1 LFRYRERARAKLCW
15 SGHEIFRLIFCEYNQ
30 HDRESELSNRP
41 TEINELVWI
50 RLTLL
55 GRRNRRSARL
65 DRRHLPGMP
74 ARCQVDPPKP
84 RYLLPTRYGIA
95 SAAQNNPRRLQTAGQ
110 CGLDRAH
117 VAPTGERFA
126 GKEDGRASAARGD
139 HSDQAS
145 QMKRTSAASWR
156 KLDGQPAGLNFATT
170 FGRNS
175 LPDADFIGEEA
186 IPNDPHQ

>member
-1 LFRYRERARAKLCW
+1 MRF
-15 SGHEIFRLIFCEYNQ
+15 SGSFFCEYNQ

-84 RYLLPTRYGIA
+84 RYLLPTHYGVASATRIIRAVSRPLA
-95 SAAQNNPRRLQTAGQ
+95 SAASTVPMSRPR
-110 CGLDRAH
+110 
-117 VAPTGERFA
+117 ES
-126 GKEDGRASAARGD
+126 ASPE
-139 HSDQAS
+139 
-145 QMKRTSAASWR
+145 KRTAAPAPLAATIQTRHR
-156 KLDGQPAGLNFATT
+156 K
-170 FGRNS
+170 
-175 LPDADFIGEEA
+175 
-186 IPNDPHQ
+186 